1 MSLHIQRFVDRVQ
14 GNESRGAKDFVM
26 SMTDARAMHADL
38 TRMLLELNELRVA
51 AAQKQQEEVITVE
64 VKGSNF

>member
-26 SMTDARAMHADL
+26 SMSDARAMHADL
-38 TRMLLELNELRVA
+38 TRMLLELNELRAA

>member
-26 SMTDARAMHADL
+26 SMSDARAMHADL
-38 TRMLLELNELRVA
+38 TRMLLELNELRA
-51 AAQKQQEEVITVE
+51 AATQKQQEEVITVE